1 MLNRDFLEQNLAELP
16 LLAYGFADP
25 NTVDFA
31 QRVRHI
37 CRQECPMYGKTWACP
52 PAVGSVEECRERCL
66 SYSDCL
72 VVATVTE
79 VRDIANIEETLA
91 TRPGHEAITNQVG
104 DLAVYTG
111 EEVNPMPEDR
121 EAWLQKIVEL
131 AKENNSTIDA
141 ICRLNELTGEPAED
155 VMLLIPVE

>member
-1 MLNRDFLEQNLAELP
+1 MLNRDLLEQNLAELP

-72 VVATVTE
+72 VIATVTE

-91 TRPGHEAITNQVG
+91 TRPGHEAIAPAQG
-104 DLAVYTG
+104 L
-111 EEVNPMPEDR
+111 R
-121 EAWLQKIVEL
+121 
-131 AKENNSTIDA
+131 NSFH
-141 ICRLNELTGEPAED
+141 GHPA
-155 VMLLIPVE
+155 PCG